1 MGSIGILEPFTQEN
15 NPKLYEP
22 DPATK
27 KGRGHRQHLSRMLW
41 MSQRQARQKNG
52 ATYAALTVIVT
63 KDALRTMYMMQLK
76 PGLWGIPQ
84 MEHHAPPFESASASR
99 PRPRRSVSLQPRN
112 D

>member
-41 MSQRQARQKNG
+41 MSQRQARQKKRCNLCG
-52 ATYAALTVIVT
+52 ADGHSYKRCPTNYVHDAAEAGPLGNPT
-63 KDALRTMYMMQLK
+63 DGAPRTPL
-76 PGLWGIPQ
+76 
-84 MEHHAPPFESASASR
+84 
-99 PRPRRSVSLQPRN
+99 
-112 D
+112 